1 MKNDLNNESMLS
13 DIIELNTSNSK
24 AIEDQNVQ
32 FFLEQ
37 SKIISECN
45 SKNKS

>member
-1 MKNDLNNESMLS
+1 MLS
-13 DIIELNTSNSK
+13 DIIEVNTSNPI
-24 AIEDQNVQ
+24 AIEDQNVK